1 MLQGEAQC
9 CVTGAA
15 LEHILQLGN
24 ASLLEAVMNSVVVFS
39 RMRPYQKGQVMSL
52 LSSTGLHQLIQGQQH
67 HLPVGASLSLFLAL
81 LPALPLS
88 FNPLLPINTP
98 SYPSD
103 KHPLQLLMALMFN
116 TSFYMDGSRSNN
128 QQVSCVTCGY
138 PRATTCSCC
147 TLHQMLLLVSVLL
160 GTTLDCI

>member
-98 SYPSD
+98 SYHPPSPP
-103 KHPLQLLMALMFN
+103 PLRLPLPQPLLFL
-116 TSFYMDGSRSNN
+116 
-128 QQVSCVTCGY
+128 
-138 PRATTCSCC
+138 PCS
-147 TLHQMLLLVSVLL
+147 LFL
-160 GTTLDCI
+160 